1 MDPNLPVPSK
11 IGQKSEMCLNS
22 SLFHCP
28 KCPKLDLFEYSKQ
41 KHTFSHSVRTSTL
54 SCFDLGI
61 IYSFRTYSK
70 RTFTNKKKYLAVA
83 LSWSLAA
90 NTLNVH
96 FRGTVYFHLAWAIS
110 VTGETYRQSSYSKSF
125 NVVLFMW
132 LHVSKQ

>member
-90 NTLNVH
+90 NTTLNVH
-96 FRGTVYFHLAWAIS
+96 FRGTVYFHLPLP
-110 VTGETYRQSSYSKSF
+110 YSIFLRARHTDSRLIP
-125 NVVLFMW
+125 NPLT
-132 LHVSKQ
+132 

>member
-70 RTFTNKKKYLAVA
+70 RTFTNKNIWRSIVQVKI
-83 LSWSLAA
+83 LAA
-90 NTLNVH
+90 CKILGKWTFIFVISSTLCCRSILQ
-96 FRGTVYFHLAWAIS
+96 FF
-110 VTGETYRQSSYSKSF
+110 YSRDIPT
-125 NVVLFMW
+125 VVLFQI
-132 LHVSKQ
+132 L

>member
-90 NTLNVH
+90 NTTLNVH
-96 FRGTVYFHLAWAIS
+96 FRGTVYFHLP
-110 VTGETYRQSSYSKSF
+110 
-125 NVVLFMW
+125 
-132 LHVSKQ
+132 

>member
-70 RTFTNKKKYLAVA
+70 RTFTNKKIFGDSIVLVKKLP
-83 LSWSLAA
+83 A

-96 FRGTVYFHLAWAIS
+96 FRGTVYFHLLWHIS
-110 VTGETYRQSSYSKSF
+110 VYLQARHTDSRLIPNPLT
-125 NVVLFMW
+125 
-132 LHVSKQ
+132 

>member
-70 RTFTNKKKYLAVA
+70 RTFTNKKIFGDSIVLVKKLPV
-83 LSWSLAA
+83 

-96 FRGTVYFHLAWAIS
+96 FRGTVYFHLLSHIS
-110 VTGETYRQSSYSKSF
+110 VYLQARHTDSRLIPNPLT
-125 NVVLFMW
+125 
-132 LHVSKQ
+132 

>member
-70 RTFTNKKKYLAVA
+70 RTFTNKKIFGGSIVLVTGCKYNFERS
-83 LSWSLAA
+83 LSWYRLLSPALA
-90 NTLNVH
+90 LP
-96 FRGTVYFHLAWAIS
+96 IS
-110 VTGETYRQSSYSKSF
+110 VFLNYRRDIPT
-125 NVVLFMW
+125 VVLFQI
-132 LHVSKQ
+132 L

>member
-70 RTFTNKKKYLAVA
+70 RTFTNKKIFGDSIVLVKKLP
-83 LSWSLAA
+83 A

-96 FRGTVYFHLAWAIS
+96 FRGTVFFHLPWHIS
-110 VTGETYRQSSYSKSF
+110 VYLQARHTDSRLIPNPLT
-125 NVVLFMW
+125 
-132 LHVSKQ
+132 